1 MLMFVVVTLMFCSV
15 CDSSRLLKNVESQ
28 HGRNLLNNGL
38 GATPPMGWNS
48 WNHFHEHINETII
61 REAADALVSSGLSEL
76 GYTYVN
82 IDDGWGEMSRDL
94 DGNLVADKTKFPS
107 GIKALA
113 DYVHENGLKL
123 GIYSDAG
130 YYTCA
135 KRMPGSLGYEEQDAK
150 TFASWGVD
158 YLKYDNC
165 NNGGIKP
172 LDRYPIMTRAL
183 MKAGRPI
190 YFSICE
196 WGDMHPALWGYPVG
210 NSWRTS
216 DDITD
221 NWERM
226 LSRIDTNDV
235 YADFAKPGGWNDPDM
250 LEVGNGGMKK
260 HEYIVHFSLWAIA
273 KAPLLI
279 GCDPGNMTDDTIEIL
294 SNAEV
299 IAVNQDPLGIQ
310 GKKVRMEGALEI
322 WAGPLSGY
330 RVAVLILN
338 KYGDRRAVISAEWDD
353 IGLDPS
359 TVVEARDLWEH
370 ETLKRQFVGKLTVT
384 VEPHSCKMYVL
395 KPIA

>member
-1 MLMFVVVTLMFCSV
+1 MAMNIRACVAAGWRWIERLRRAGVISGRLYVVWWSFAGLSLVLSLLTSTLVDKVRRGGLFVKGNGIKV
-15 CDSSRLLKNVESQ
+15 K
-28 HGRNLLNNGL
+28 GRKYRCGCR
-38 GATPPMGWNS
+38 WNS

-210 NSWRTS
+210 NSWRTT

-260 HEYIVHFSLWAIA
+260 HEYIVHFSLWAIS
-273 KAPLLI
+273 K
-279 GCDPGNMTDDTIEIL
+279 
-294 SNAEV
+294 
-299 IAVNQDPLGIQ
+299 
-310 GKKVRMEGALEI
+310 
-322 WAGPLSGY
+322 
-330 RVAVLILN
+330 
-338 KYGDRRAVISAEWDD
+338 
-353 IGLDPS
+353 
-359 TVVEARDLWEH
+359 
-370 ETLKRQFVGKLTVT
+370 
-384 VEPHSCKMYVL
+384 
-395 KPIA
+395 

>member
-1 MLMFVVVTLMFCSV
+1 M
-15 CDSSRLLKNVESQ
+15 
-28 HGRNLLNNGL
+28 
-38 GATPPMGWNS
+38 
-48 WNHFHEHINETII
+48 
-61 REAADALVSSGLSEL
+61 
-76 GYTYVN
+76 
-82 IDDGWGEMSRDL
+82 
-94 DGNLVADKTKFPS
+94 
-107 GIKALA
+107 
-113 DYVHENGLKL
+113 
-123 GIYSDAG
+123 

-210 NSWRTS
+210 NSWRTT

-260 HEYIVHFSLWAIA
+260 HEYIVHFSLWAIS
-273 KAPLLI
+273 KAPLLV
-279 GCDPGNMTDDTIEIL
+279 GCDPGNMTDDTLEIL

-322 WAGPLSGY
+322 WAGPLSEY

-338 KYGDRRAVISAEWDD
+338 KYGDRHAVISAEWDD

-370 ETLKRQFVGKLTVT
+370 EILKRQFVGKLTVT